1 MKFFGGSTF
10 LEAVIN
16 PAGWL
21 HSKQNEQS
29 RKQAEAATEA
39 ARAQAEA
46 AKADLELQQQTQTLQ
61 AEQAAL
67 ESSQG
72 GTSGTTTTVG
82 SSVDAVSPLRTK
94 RRRGADITV
103 GL

>member
-21 HSKQNEQS
+21 HAKQNEKS
-29 RKQAEAATEA
+29 RKEAEAATEA
-39 ARAQAEA
+39 ARMQAEA
-46 AKADLELQQQTQTLQ
+46 AKADLEMQQQAQTLQ
-61 AEQAAL
+61 AEKAAL
-67 ESSQG
+67 EASQG
-72 GTSGTTTTVG
+72 GTSGTTTTG
-82 SSVDAVSPLRTK
+82 SAVDAVSPLRTK

>member
-21 HSKQNEQS
+21 HSKQNEES

-72 GTSGTTTTVG
+72 GTSGTTTVG